1 MLTMGYDDLRA
12 QVGAAYAAG
21 TLATGTP
28 IAPDTVRKLACDA
41 AIISVVVGNSGEILN
56 QGREKR
62 LFTWAQL
69 KNLWARDHHCTFPGC
84 NAPAAWTD
92 AHHLIHWMDG
102 GRTDLSNAALLCGRH
117 HTIVHRDRLAGTVT
131 PTASVWDLRPGSY
144 HPPDPAEQLRPRPPA
159 RHHPEPDQAES
170 AANSHA
176 RSPADKQSAARKSWQ
191 RQSKGGSAGSDVQR
205 APVDQPG
212 SKLADQT
219 WSTAQHAPEQPSSLR

>member
-92 AHHLIHWMDG
+92 AHHLIHWADG

-131 PTASVWDLRPGSY
+131 PDGVVWDLQTRLLPPTRPSRGSSAP
-144 HPPDPAEQLRPRPPA
+144 HRPA
-159 RHHPEPDQAES
+159 RHPPVPDQADIS
-170 AANSHA
+170 RHGHA
-176 RSPADKQSAARKSWQ
+176 RRRAREQSAEREFRGA
-191 RQSKGGSAGSDVQR
+191 
-205 APVDQPG
+205 
-212 SKLADQT
+212 
-219 WSTAQHAPEQPSSLR
+219 